1 MKRKMGN
8 YSLIKVLM
16 ERDGMERLEADYLI
30 RVARKRV
37 LMDGEDPEKILL
49 DEFGL
54 EPDYIMELLF

>member
-1 MKRKMGN
+1 MGN

-54 EPDYIMELLF
+54 EPDYITELLF

>member
-1 MKRKMGN
+1 MSN

-16 ERDGMERLEADYLI
+16 ERDDMERLEADHLI
-30 RVARKRV
+30 RAARKRV
-37 LMDGEDPEKILL
+37 LMDGEDPEQILL

>member
-1 MKRKMGN
+1 MKRKMSN

-30 RVARKRV
+30 RAARKRV

-54 EPDYIMELLF
+54 EPDYITELLF

>member
-1 MKRKMGN
+1 MSN

-30 RVARKRV
+30 RAARKRV

-54 EPDYIMELLF
+54 EPDYITELLF

>member
-1 MKRKMGN
+1 MKRKMSN

>member
-1 MKRKMGN
+1 MGN